1 MAILTRRTL
10 RALALL
16 AIAAFGFSV
25 QQTRA
30 QDGVS
35 GPPMTLAMVAAPFSK
50 DLSAPALVEPVLL
63 CGNRWVT
70 GTYVLGQNCRNAC
83 VNKFHSGCTAQLVN
97 QCRHCWAQLV
107 QCAAQHYGTPAEHC
121 HVCSRNY
128 AECMFHGWGF

>member
-16 AIAAFGFSV
+16 AIAPFRFSV

-30 QDGVS
+30 RHGVRAA
-35 GPPMTLAMVAAPFSK
+35 PIPLARVAAPFSK
-50 DLSAPALVEPVLL
+50 DLPAPVLVEPVLL

-107 QCAAQHYGTPAEHC
+107 QCAA
-121 HVCSRNY
+121 
-128 AECMFHGWGF
+128 